1 VEICSISFN
10 NLWSNFNAFYRSFN
24 TVIIIFRNITVIFF
38 WIRYLVFNKKLNYTN
53 NRISILKKIFKL
65 WQLTSFFK
73 SLLFA
78 LTIAINLFTF
88 SIQDSS
94 AYPVFA
100 QQNYSNPRAANG
112 KLACANCHLNQK
124 AIEIEA
130 PQAVLPKS
138 VFEVEIKVAYDTSRK
153 QVGANGK
160 QADLNVGGILVLP
173 KGFKLAPKNQIP
185 EEVKVKN
192 KGVFISPYSTEFDNI
207 LVVGP
212 IAGKKHQEL
221 IFPVLAPDPET
232 DSSVKYLSFPFYA
245 GGNRGRGQ
253 VYPTGEKSN
262 VNVFG
267 AVQAGQIT
275 EIATSEKGESN
286 ITIVGANGNKT
297 SQIVPTGLVLT
308 AKQGDIVK
316 NDQGL
321 NINPNAGGFGQEE
334 SEIVLQNPIR
344 IMGYLAFC
352 LCVLLTQIFLVLKK
366 KQFEKVQAAELNF

>member
-1 VEICSISFN
+1 M
-10 NLWSNFNAFYRSFN
+10 A
-24 TVIIIFRNITVIFF
+24 T
-38 WIRYLVFNKKLNYTN
+38 NK
-53 NRISILKKIFKL
+53 
-65 WQLTSFFK
+65 FFK

-78 LTIAINLFTF
+78 LTLATTSFGF
-88 SIQDSS
+88 CVQESS

-112 KLACANCHLNQK
+112 KLACANCHLNEK

-130 PQAVLPKS
+130 PQAVLPNS
-138 VFEVEIKVAYDTSRK
+138 VFEVEIKVPYDTTVK
-153 QVGANGK
+153 QLGANGK
-160 QADLNVGGILVLP
+160 TADINVGGILILP

-185 EEVKVKN
+185 AEVKAKN

-212 IAGKKHQEL
+212 IAGKTHQEL
-221 IFPVLAPDPET
+221 IFPVVAPDPEK
-232 DSSVKYLSFPFYA
+232 SSDVKYLTYPFYA

-267 AVQAGQIT
+267 ASQAGQIT
-275 EIATSEKGESN
+275 EIKTSEKGES
-286 ITIVGANGNKT
+286 TLVIVNSNGTQT
-297 SQIVPTGLVLT
+297 SQTVPAGLNLIV
-308 AKQGDIVK
+308 KQGDIVK
-316 NDQGL
+316 ADQGL
-321 NINPNAGGFGQEE
+321 NTDPNVGGFGQEE

-344 IMGYLAFC
+344 IVGYLAFC
-352 LCVLLTQIFLVLKK
+352 LCVLLTQITLVLKK

>member
-1 VEICSISFN
+1 M
-10 NLWSNFNAFYRSFN
+10 A
-24 TVIIIFRNITVIFF
+24 T
-38 WIRYLVFNKKLNYTN
+38 NK
-53 NRISILKKIFKL
+53 
-65 WQLTSFFK
+65 FFK

-78 LTIAINLFTF
+78 LTIAINLFAF

-138 VFEVEIKVAYDTSRK
+138 VFEVEIKVPYDTTRK
-153 QVGANGK
+153 QIGANGK
-160 QADLNVGGILVLP
+160 AADLNVGGILILP
-173 KGFKLAPKNQIP
+173 KGFKLAPKNQIS
-185 EEVKVKN
+185 EEVKAKN

-221 IFPVLAPDPET
+221 IFPVVAPDPET
-232 DSSVKYLSFPFYA
+232 DSDVKYLTYPFYA

-253 VYPTGEKSN
+253 VYPTGDKSN

-267 AVQAGQIT
+267 ATQGGQIT
-275 EIATSEKGESN
+275 EIVTSEKGEST
-286 ITIVGANGNKT
+286 ITIVNASGNKT
-297 SQIVPTGLVLT
+297 SQTIPAGLVLT

-316 NDQGL
+316 TEQGL
-321 NINPNAGGFGQEE
+321 NRDPNAGGFGQEE

-344 IMGYLAFC
+344 IIGYLAFC
-352 LCVLLTQIFLVLKK
+352 FSVLLTQIFLVLKK

>member
-1 VEICSISFN
+1 M
-10 NLWSNFNAFYRSFN
+10 
-24 TVIIIFRNITVIFF
+24 TT
-38 WIRYLVFNKKLNYTN
+38 NKFL
-53 NRISILKKIFKL
+53 
-65 WQLTSFFK
+65 K

-78 LTIAINLFTF
+78 LTIGISSFGF
-88 SIQDSS
+88 CVQESS

-130 PQAVLPKS
+130 PQAVLPNS
-138 VFEVEIKVAYDTSRK
+138 VFEIEVKVPYDVNVK
-153 QVGANGK
+153 QIGANGK
-160 QADLNVGGILVLP
+160 PADINVGGIVILP

-185 EEVKVKN
+185 EEVKAKN

-212 IAGKKHQEL
+212 IAGKTHQEL
-221 IFPVLAPDPET
+221 IFPVIAPDPEKNS
-232 DSSVKYLSFPFYA
+232 DVKYLTYPFYA

-267 AVQAGQIT
+267 ANQAGQIT
-275 EIATSEKGESN
+275 EITKSEKGEYSV
-286 ITIVGANGNKT
+286 TIVSSNGTKT
-297 SQIVPTGLVLT
+297 SQVVPAGLNLIV
-308 AKQGDIVK
+308 KQGDVVK
-316 NDQGL
+316 TDQPL
-321 NINPNAGGFGQEE
+321 NSDPNVGGFGQEE

-344 IMGYLAFC
+344 ILGYLAFC
-352 LCVLLTQIFLVLKK
+352 LSVLLTQITLVLKK